1 MIQDLQKKYTIFT
14 LINRQSN
21 GGIFYEPKQCISR
34 KSHKETNARVL
45 QNFVSDPDIFMD
57 MSKYFE
63 YQYSPER
70 IDRYWETR
78 KKPKDRKDFFVLLE
92 SEVIGELALKH
103 IDFEKKECELSIHL
117 QNDSVKNKGYGSAAE
132 RLALAYAFENLGM
145 ESVLADSVLKNTRSQ
160 HVLEKVGFVLI
171 GVDDTFKYYRCDKN
185 AFKKC
190 T

>member
-1 MIQDLQKKYTIFT
+1 MNQNNVSLGRVT
-14 LINRQSN
+14 
-21 GGIFYEPKQCISR
+21 R
-34 KSHKETNARVL
+34 KRMHEYYK
-45 QNFVSDPDIFMD
+45 NFVSDPDIFMD

-78 KKPKDRKDFFVLLE
+78 KKTKDRKDFFVLLE

-145 ESVLADSVLKNTRSQ
+145 EIQSLRI
-160 HVLEKVGFVLI
+160 LEANMFWRRLGLF
-171 GVDDTFKYYRCDKN
+171 
-185 AFKKC
+185 
-190 T
+190 

>member
-1 MIQDLQKKYTIFT
+1 MNQNNVSLGRVT
-14 LINRQSN
+14 
-21 GGIFYEPKQCISR
+21 R
-34 KSHKETNARVL
+34 KRMHEYYK
-45 QNFVSDPDIFMD
+45 NFVSDPDIFMD

-70 IDRYWETR
+70 IDKYWETR

-132 RLALAYAFENLGM
+132 RLGLAYAFENLGM

>member
-1 MIQDLQKKYTIFT
+1 MVNEFT
-14 LINRQSN
+14 LYGVMDKLTGKLVSN
-21 GGIFYEPKQCISR
+21 LTNPR
-34 KSHKETNARVL
+34 HK
-45 QNFVSDPDIFMD
+45 
-57 MSKYFE
+57 
-63 YQYSPER
+63 
-70 IDRYWETR
+70 YWETR

>member
-1 MIQDLQKKYTIFT
+1 MNQNNVSLGRVT
-14 LINRQSN
+14 
-21 GGIFYEPKQCISR
+21 R
-34 KSHKETNARVL
+34 KRMHEYYK
-45 QNFVSDPDIFMD
+45 NFVSDPDIFMD

-78 KKPKDRKDFFVLLE
+78 K
-92 SEVIGELALKH
+92 KH

>member
-1 MIQDLQKKYTIFT
+1 MVEVK
-14 LINRQSN
+14 
-21 GGIFYEPKQCISR
+21 FYDNVADEFLKFAVISLGRVTR
-34 KSHKETNARVL
+34 KRMHEYYK
-45 QNFVSDPDIFMD
+45 NFVSDPDIFMD

-70 IDRYWETR
+70 IDKYWETR

-92 SEVIGELALKH
+92 YEVIGELALKH

>member
-1 MIQDLQKKYTIFT
+1 MNQNNVSLGRVT
-14 LINRQSN
+14 
-21 GGIFYEPKQCISR
+21 R
-34 KSHKETNARVL
+34 KRMHEYYK
-45 QNFVSDPDIFMD
+45 NFVSDPDIFMD

-92 SEVIGELALKH
+92 SEVIGELGLKH

-190 T
+190 R